1 MPHKQLVEVCNFTD
15 TAKTINAPICDGVL
29 GNVPVDSVVGSYLLN
44 PSKFHT
50 ETVYDTQNAAIGGT
64 ITYTYTAPRN
74 VALDLN
80 SVTVTNDGLFG
91 FWTDFGDGYNDFG
104 NVPDHTYNADG
115 AYEIKTYAILNS
127 RNKVLINAKEVT
139 ILSGIITYA
148 PTGNTSTISRP
159 YKHTINAALQNY
171 CDITPQGSSYLANGS
186 TYTPIGT
193 LSLLREVIIDE
204 LEDNGDYQVATAG
217 ASVVPTAVTPIYS
230 TNRTLQT
237 INTTPAAYTVATIA
251 NSREITVQNLTN
263 ADITVTTSQ
272 GAQTVGTRGVIT
284 LSNPNN
290 TTVNHNVFTGNITV
304 TFLSSVGGNVG
315 GVAPRVIINQKAY

>member
-1 MPHKQLVEVCNFTD
+1 MAHKQLVEVCNFID

-29 GNVPVDSVVGSYLLN
+29 GNVSVDSVVGSYLLN

-80 SVTVTNDGLFG
+80 AVTVTNDGLFG

-115 AYEIKTYAILNS
+115 AYEIKTYVILNS
-127 RNKVLINAKEVT
+127 RNKILINAKEVT

-159 YKHTINAALQNY
+159 YKHSINAALQNY
-171 CDITPQGSSYLANGS
+171 CDITPQGSAYLANGS

-204 LEDNGDYQVATAG
+204 LEDNGDYQVATSG
-217 ASVVPTAVTPIYS
+217 AVVTPTSVGMYS
-230 TNRTLQT
+230 AL
-237 INTTPAAYTVATIA
+237 A
-251 NSREITVQNLTN
+251 TN
-263 ADITVTTSQ
+263 ASPVTVPANVKSLHILNLGSITNPSVTADISISGGLVETMLAVEESLVYSVQ
-272 GAQTVGTRGVIT
+272 EDGDSFSNGDIIIT
-284 LSNPNN
+284 PTLGYQAK
-290 TTVNHNVFTGNITV
+290 V
-304 TFLSSVGGNVG
+304 
-315 GVAPRVIINQKAY
+315 RWII

>member
-1 MPHKQLVEVCNFTD
+1 MAHKQLVEVCNFID

-80 SVTVTNDGLFG
+80 AVTVTNDGLFG

-115 AYEIKTYAILNS
+115 AYEIKTYVILNS
-127 RNKVLINAKEVT
+127 RNKILINAKEVT

-159 YKHTINAALQNY
+159 YKHSINAALQNY
-171 CDITPQGSSYLANGS
+171 CDITPQGSAYLANGS

-204 LEDNGDYQVATAG
+204 LEDNGDYQVATSG
-217 ASVVPTAVTPIYS
+217 AVVTPTSVGMYS
-230 TNRTLQT
+230 AL
-237 INTTPAAYTVATIA
+237 A
-251 NSREITVQNLTN
+251 TN
-263 ADITVTTSQ
+263 ASPVTVPANVKSLHILNLGSITNPSVTADISISGGLVETMLAVEESLVYSVQ
-272 GAQTVGTRGVIT
+272 EDGDSFSNGDIIIT
-284 LSNPNN
+284 PTLGYQAK
-290 TTVNHNVFTGNITV
+290 V
-304 TFLSSVGGNVG
+304 
-315 GVAPRVIINQKAY
+315 RWII

>member
-1 MPHKQLVEVCNFTD
+1 MAHKQLVEVCNFID

-80 SVTVTNDGLFG
+80 AVTVTNDGLFG

-115 AYEIKTYAILNS
+115 AYEIKTYVILNS
-127 RNKVLINAKEVT
+127 RNKILINAKEVT

-159 YKHTINAALQNY
+159 YKHSINAALQNY
-171 CDITPQGSSYLANGS
+171 CDITPQGSAYLANGS

-204 LEDNGDYQVATAG
+204 LEDNGDYQAIVATPTVQRRHENFVVTGTTPLVIPAG
-217 ASVVPTAVTPIYS
+217 AISISVTKTNNTGVVNISGDNGTNFPLTFNRENFTDSVNEGYS
-230 TNRTLQT
+230 TLS
-237 INTTPAAYTVATIA
+237 AYT
-251 NSREITVQNLTN
+251 ITGTL
-263 ADITVTTSQ
+263 AGTTYK
-272 GAQTVGTRGVIT
+272 V
-284 LSNPNN
+284 
-290 TTVNHNVFTGNITV
+290 H
-304 TFLSSVGGNVG
+304 
-315 GVAPRVIINQKAY
+315 IIR